1 MQKQGSQQT
10 FGSYYFVR
18 ALNLSIQYSTADIHL
33 VSSAL
38 FNGPIERLC
47 DLFSFCSLITSPHI
61 SNSSFRILKKRSPQ
75 TFIPAVN
82 AGFHVKMFSI
92 FKATVHDFMIFKCM
106 LFFFL
111 TIDGIEK
118 ETFSI
123 CDTDGINGLTWKE
136 VSDCIVSQFN
146 NLFLLWLGVFFCC
159 HFVGGAPT
167 NSKLL
172 SF

>member
-1 MQKQGSQQT
+1 MGQLKGCVTLSA
-10 FGSYYFVR
+10 FV
-18 ALNLSIQYSTADIHL
+18 
-33 VSSAL
+33 
-38 FNGPIERLC
+38 
-47 DLFSFCSLITSPHI
+47 SLITSHHI
-61 SNSSFRILKKRSPQ
+61 SDSFLRILKKGSPQ
-75 TFIPAVN
+75 IFIPPVN